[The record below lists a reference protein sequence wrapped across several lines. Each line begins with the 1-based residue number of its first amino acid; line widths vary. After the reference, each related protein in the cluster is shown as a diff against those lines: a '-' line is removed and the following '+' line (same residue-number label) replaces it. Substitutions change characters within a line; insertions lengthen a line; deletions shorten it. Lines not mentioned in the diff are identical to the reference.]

1 MNLEEKQKTES
12 KEKDKALSLVLC
24 QIERN
29 FGRGSIMRLG
39 DASRMKVETISTGA
53 LTLDLALGGGYL
65 SRLSLAVT
73 IPIPLFLLVFV
84 N

>member
-1 MNLEEKQKTES
+1 MSLEEKKKTES
-12 KEKDKALSLVLC
+12 KEKDKALSLVLG

-53 LTLDLALGGGYL
+53 LTW
-65 SRLSLAVT
+65 
-73 IPIPLFLLVFV
+73 I
-84 N
+84 

>member
-1 MNLEEKQKTES
+1 MSLEEKKKTES
-12 KEKDKALSLVLC
+12 KEKDKALSLVLG

-53 LTLDLALGGGYL
+53 LTLDSVSYTHLTLPT
-65 SRLSLAVT
+65 RDEV
-73 IPIPLFLLVFV
+73 
-84 N
+84 